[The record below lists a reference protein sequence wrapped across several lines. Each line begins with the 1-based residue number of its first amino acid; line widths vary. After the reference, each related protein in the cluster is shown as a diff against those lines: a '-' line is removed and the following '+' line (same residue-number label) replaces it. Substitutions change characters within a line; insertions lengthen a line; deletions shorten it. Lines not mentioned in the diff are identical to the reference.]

1 MGGQN
6 MAFHK
11 VIYAKCPY
19 CKHEQPW
26 AEFAAANQ
34 FSSGYEESVCKYCN
48 GKMKIKATEIMRFT
62 AMKIKE

>member
-1 MGGQN
+1 

-34 FSSGYEESVCKYCN
+34 FSSG
-48 GKMKIKATEIMRFT
+48 MKNPFVNIATE
-62 AMKIKE
+62 K